1 MRLAELNWMEIE
13 AYLKKDD
20 RLMLVLGAT
29 EQHGYISIGADV
41 KIPLSLADAASQQ
54 TGVLVAPPLNFGC
67 SSYFTKFPGT
77 ISIRVKTLVDVVED
91 MVRSL
96 HGQGF
101 KRLLILNGH
110 GGNKPAKIS
119 LGELV
124 NEWPDLQLAWY
135 DWYES
140 SSVNAIAKQHN
151 LIGYHASWIEAFP
164 FVRQANMPTGD
175 KAGFETN
182 RILPSDAVRSALG
195 DGVYGGPYH
204 VDDSIM
210 SEIFAA
216 SLRDVLH
223 LLQFID

>member
-1 MRLAELNWMEIE
+1 MEIE

-151 LIGYHASWIEAFP
+151 LIGYHAHGSRP
-164 FVRQANMPTGD
+164 FLLSARRTCPLVTKPVLRRIASCPPTRSD
-175 KAGFETN
+175 
-182 RILPSDAVRSALG
+182 LPWGMVYTAVPTMWMTPS
-195 DGVYGGPYH
+195 
-204 VDDSIM
+204 
-210 SEIFAA
+210 
-216 SLRDVLH
+216 
-223 LLQFID
+223 